1 MAFSYFFLVHLLSML
16 SLLCAFVAE
25 TVSVV
30 SVCVTCRSIFHTTS
44 LGDTN
49 GFSLY
54 SSLKVSI
61 SSTLKNNCFGIVFL
75 NDSF

>member
-1 MAFSYFFLVHLLSML
+1 ML
-16 SLLCAFVAE
+16 TLPCAFVTE

-30 SVCVTCRSIFHTTS
+30 SVCVTCGSIFHTAS
-44 LGDTN
+44 LVDTN

-61 SSTLKNNCFGIVFL
+61 SSILKDNCFGIVFL